1 MAAKV
6 SYSATEQKLSAL
18 HGLTADLM
26 QKRLQAALD
35 GEIEIPPAELGA
47 IIKFLKDNGIE
58 CVKDDLTNKFGKV
71 LELIPPDYDEIE
83 EHIG

>member
-71 LELIPPDYDEIE
+71 LELIPPTYDEIE

>member
-58 CVKDDLTNKFGKV
+58 CVKDDLNNKFSKV
-71 LELIPPDYDEIE
+71 LQLIPPTYDEME
-83 EHIG
+83 EQLG

>member
-1 MAAKV
+1 MAAQINKA
-6 SYSATEQKLSAL
+6 ATETKMSEL

-58 CVKDDLTNKFGKV
+58 CVKDDLNNKFGKV
-71 LELIPPDYDEIE
+71 LQLIPPTYDEME
-83 EHIG
+83 EQLG

>member
-1 MAAKV
+1 MAAQINKA
-6 SYSATEQKLSAL
+6 ATETKMSEL

>member
-1 MAAKV
+1 MAAQINKA
-6 SYSATEQKLSAL
+6 ATETKMSEL

-35 GEIEIPPAELGA
+35 GEIDIPPAELGA

>member
-1 MAAKV
+1 MAAKI
-6 SYSATEQKLSAL
+6 SHSATEEKMSVL

-47 IIKFLKDNGIE
+47 IIKFLRDNGIE
-58 CVKDDLTNKFGKV
+58 CVKDDLKNKFGQV
-71 LELIPPDYDEIE
+71 LELVPPTYEEIE
-83 EHIG
+83 EQLG

>member
-1 MAAKV
+1 MAAKI
-6 SYSATEQKLSAL
+6 SHSATEEKMSEL

-58 CVKDDLTNKFGKV
+58 CVKDDLNNKFGKV
-71 LELIPPDYDEIE
+71 LQLIPPTYDEME
-83 EHIG
+83 EQLG

>member
-58 CVKDDLTNKFGKV
+58 CVKDDLNNKFGKV
-71 LELIPPDYDEIE
+71 LQLIPPTYDEME
-83 EHIG
+83 EQLG